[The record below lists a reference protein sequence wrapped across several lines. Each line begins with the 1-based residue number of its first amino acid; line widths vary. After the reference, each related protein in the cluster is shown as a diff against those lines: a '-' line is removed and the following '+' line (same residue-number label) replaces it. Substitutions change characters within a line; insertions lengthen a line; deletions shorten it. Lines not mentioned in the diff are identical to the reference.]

1 MAEKI
6 SSELYNQ
13 IVENVPIPCVD
24 LVLVKDGKVLLLLRK
39 NKPAKNEWFF
49 PGGRVLKNEILEQAV
64 LRKAKE
70 EIGIDLII
78 KGKIGGYETI
88 FPDGIFD
95 NLKTGTHTINV
106 AFLVVPKDP
115 EAKINIDKN
124 HEDFK
129 WVDKI
134 EPSFHPYLKEVLK
147 DFNVFN

>member
-6 SSELYNQ
+6 PSELYNQ

-24 LVLVKDGKVLLLLRK
+24 LVLVNNGKVLLLLRK
-39 NKPAKNEWFF
+39 NKPAKNEWFL
-49 PGGRVLKNEILEQAV
+49 PGGRVLKNETLDKAV
-64 LRKAKE
+64 ARKAKE
-70 EIGIDLII
+70 EAGIEVII

-88 FPDGIFD
+88 FKDGIFD

-115 EAKINIDKN
+115 SAQINIDKN

-129 WVDKI
+129 WIDKV
-134 EPSFHPYLKEVLK
+134 EPSFHPYIKQVLN
-147 DFNVFN
+147 DFKVFN